1 MLKAVLELFRNNQ
14 DDKPQQHTV
23 KLATAALLSEIIRAD
38 RQADPRELQA
48 YKTLLN
54 EQFSLSDDELSTLM
68 EEGQSSAEEAVDLVQ
83 FTQVINQKCNNDEKQ
98 DILTDLWKVAYADE
112 NIAPI
117 EEHIIRRIADLL
129 HIPHSQFIKSKLS
142 VTENHAE

>member
-54 EQFSLSDDELSTLM
+54 EQFSLPDDELSTLM

-83 FTQVINQKCNNDEKQ
+83 FTQVINQKCNNNEKQ
-98 DILTDLWKVAYADE
+98 DILTDLWKGAYADE

>member
-83 FTQVINQKCNNDEKQ
+83 FTQVINQKYNNNEKQ

-129 HIPHSQFIKSKLS
+129 YIPHSQFIKSKLS

>member
-1 MLKAVLELFRNNQ
+1 MLKAVLELFRNNH

-38 RQADPRELQA
+38 RQADPRELEA

-83 FTQVINQKCNNDEKQ
+83 FTQVINQKCNNGEKQ

>member
-54 EQFSLSDDELSTLM
+54 EQFSLPDDELSTLM

-83 FTQVINQKCNNDEKQ
+83 FTQVINQKCNNNEKQ